1 MRRRHQAVLAL
12 ITVVFGLALYV
23 VVPNSPG
30 FPVQVG
36 TRDFSDLQFRQGLDL
51 QGGLHV
57 RFEAD
62 PAPDQAV
69 DADAMEAVRQIIE
82 NRVNALG
89 VAEPVIQIE
98 GDNRLIVELPG
109 LGGADADCEPGD
121 DECEDPL
128 DAAVELF
135 RETGQLLIVDTGSR
149 RYPEGE
155 VFVADPEDVVLRG
168 ADLQAARVE
177 FDQLGA
183 TFIAFE
189 LKPSSGEHFER
200 HTSTH
205 LGQWLT
211 ITVDEVVI
219 SSAVINAPIRDE
231 GVISGSFTPDEARR
245 VAIQLQYGALPV
257 PLKVVQNLT
266 VRPTLGEESLALSV
280 RAGIVGAML
289 VLAFMVTYYRAA
301 GVVAALAL
309 VTYVLIVF
317 AIFKLVPVTLTLAG
331 VAGVIL
337 SLGVAVDANIL
348 IFERTREEV
357 RRGRAV
363 RRAVEAGFNRAWPSI
378 RDSNV
383 STLLI
388 CGVLFG
394 FGSGGV
400 RGFALTLA
408 IGVAVSMFSAITVSR
423 SFLRL
428 AVLVPGVD
436 QPRWFGARAIPEET
450 TA

>member
-1 MRRRHQAVLAL
+1 MRRRHQSILAL
-12 ITVVFGLALYV
+12 ITVVFALALYV

-36 TRDFSDLQFRQGLDL
+36 TRDFSDLEFRQGLDL

-62 PAPDQAV
+62 PAPDQTV
-69 DADAMEAVRQIIE
+69 DANAMDAVRQIIE

-98 GDNRLIVELPG
+98 GDTRLIVELPG
-109 LGGADADCEPGD
+109 LGGPESDCEPAEE
-121 DECEDPL
+121 ECEDPL
-128 DAAVELF
+128 DAAVKLF
-135 RETGQLLIVDTGSR
+135 RETGQLLIIDTGSR
-149 RYPEGE
+149 PYPDDE

-168 ADLQAARVE
+168 ADLQSARVE

-183 TFIAFE
+183 SMIAFE

-211 ITVDEVVI
+211 ITVDDIVI
-219 SSAVINAPIRDE
+219 NSAVIEAPIRDE
-231 GVISGSFTPDEARR
+231 GVISGTFTPDEARR

-280 RAGIVGAML
+280 RAGIVGAIL
-289 VLAFMVTYYRAA
+289 VLAFMVAYYRAA
-301 GVVAALAL
+301 GVVAAVAL
-309 VTYVLIVF
+309 VAYVILVF
-317 AIFKLVPVTLTLAG
+317 AVFKLVPVTLTLAG

-363 RRAVEAGFNRAWPSI
+363 RRAIEAGFNRAWPSI

-388 CGVLFG
+388 CAVLFG

-423 SFLRL
+423 SLLRL

-436 QPRWFGARAIPEET
+436 QPRWFGARPTPEEN
-450 TA
+450 AA

>member
-1 MRRRHQAVLAL
+1 MRRRHLVVLTL
-12 ITVVFGLALYV
+12 ITVVFALAAYV
-23 VVPNSPG
+23 VAPGSPG

-36 TRDFSDLQFRQGLDL
+36 TRDFSDLEFRQGLDL

-57 RFEAD
+57 RFESD
-62 PAPDQAV
+62 PAPGDEV
-69 DADAMEAVRQIIE
+69 DTDAMEAVRRIIE

-89 VAEPVIQIE
+89 VAEPLIQIE

-109 LGGADADCEPGD
+109 LGGSGDKCAPADT
-121 DECEDPL
+121 ECQDPL
-128 DAAVELF
+128 DAAIELF
-135 RETGQLLIVDTGSR
+135 RETGQLLIVDTGAQQKLEGAIFKASR
-149 RYPEGE
+149 
-155 VFVADPEDVVLRG
+155 EDVVLRG
-168 ADLQAARVE
+168 ADLETARVE
-177 FDQLGA
+177 FDNLGSPH
-183 TFIAFE
+183 IAFE
-189 LKPSSGEHFER
+189 LKESSGDHFEQ

-211 ITVDEVVI
+211 ITVDDVVI
-219 SSAVINAPIRDE
+219 SSAIIQAAIRDE
-231 GVISGSFTPDEARR
+231 GVIQGSFTPEEARR

-257 PLKVVQNLT
+257 PLKVVQNLS

-280 RAGIVGAML
+280 RAGIVAAAL
-289 VLAFMVTYYRAA
+289 VLVFMVAYYRAPGAVA
-301 GVVAALAL
+301 GLSLAIY
-309 VTYVLIVF
+309 VTIVF

-331 VAGVIL
+331 VAGFIL
-337 SLGVAVDANIL
+337 SVGVAVDANVL

-357 RRGRAV
+357 RRGRNI
-363 RRAVEAGFNRAWPSI
+363 RRAIEAGFNRAWPSI

-388 CGVLFG
+388 CIVLFG
-394 FGSGGV
+394 FGSGSV

-423 SFLRL
+423 SLLRL
-428 AVLVPGVD
+428 TVLIPGVD
-436 QPRWFGARAIPEET
+436 RPTWFGARATPDEG

>member
-155 VFVADPEDVVLRG
+155 
-168 ADLQAARVE
+168 AARVE

-245 VAIQLQYGALPV
+245 VGIQLQYGALPV

-289 VLAFMVTYYRAA
+289 VLAFMVAYYRAA